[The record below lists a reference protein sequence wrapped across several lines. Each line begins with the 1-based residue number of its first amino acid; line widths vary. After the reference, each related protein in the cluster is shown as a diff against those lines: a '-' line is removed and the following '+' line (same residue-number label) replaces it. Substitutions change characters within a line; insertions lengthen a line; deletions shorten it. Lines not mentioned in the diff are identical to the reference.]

1 MTQDRIAQQLKTNE
15 LPAGNLLTEK
25 LLIYM
30 ELLEDWN
37 QRMDLTSV
45 MEEDEMLDRHF
56 IDSLSVLKTGLLAEG
71 CGSLVD
77 VGTGAGFPGM
87 VPALA
92 LPDTQVTLID
102 AQQKRLSFL
111 AAVCEKT
118 GTKNVQ
124 LIHGRAEDCGK
135 KKDLRERFDIAA
147 ARALAPLDVL
157 CEYML
162 PFVCVGGK
170 MICWKGPAL
179 KEELESGRKAAHLLG
194 GRIEM
199 PERCSIAGRDW
210 EHYLLPVAKIQRT
223 PAAYPRRAGMPKEK
237 PLGR

>member
-1 MTQDRIAQQLKTNE
+1 MTQDRIIQQLKINE
-15 LPAGNLLTEK
+15 LPADNQLAEK
-25 LLIYM
+25 LLIYL

-37 QRMDLTSV
+37 QRMDLTAV
-45 MEEDEMLDRHF
+45 LEEDEMLDRHF
-56 IDSLSVLKTGLLAEG
+56 IDSLSVLKTGLLADG
-71 CGSLVD
+71 CKRLAD

-87 VPALA
+87 VLALA
-92 LPDTQVTLID
+92 MPYTQFTLID

-111 AAVCEKT
+111 EAVCEKT
-118 GTKNVQ
+118 GAKNVQ

-135 KKDLRERFDIAA
+135 KKELREQFDIAA

-157 CEYML
+157 CEYLL
-162 PFVCVGGK
+162 PFVRVGGK

-210 EHYLLPVAKIQRT
+210 EHYLLPAVKTQKT